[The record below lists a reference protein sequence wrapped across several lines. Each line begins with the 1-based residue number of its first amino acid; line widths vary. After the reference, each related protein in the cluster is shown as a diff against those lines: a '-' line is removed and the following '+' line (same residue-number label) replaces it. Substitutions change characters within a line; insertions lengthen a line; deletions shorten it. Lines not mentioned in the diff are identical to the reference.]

1 MKTYHY
7 YVEYKGKKL
16 FAKHHC
22 GAFIGVKKKIDLETD
37 RELLEKAICKEE
49 KFRKVEI
56 LRLEYKGASDPHE
69 MLTKMLERLLGIKDM
84 EREAA
89 SYDNETC
96 DQAAS
101 AATGEV

>member
-7 YVEYKGKKL
+7 YVEYKGKKI
-16 FAKHHC
+16 FTKHHC
-22 GAFIGVKKKIDLETD
+22 GALIGVKKKIDLETD
-37 RELLEKAICKEE
+37 RELLEKEICKEE

-56 LRLEYKGASDPHE
+56 LRLEYKGASDQHD
-69 MLTKMLERLLGIKDM
+69 MITAMLERMLGIKDA
-84 EREAA
+84 EREKTA
-89 SYDNETC
+89 YDDETC

>member
-7 YVEYKGKKL
+7 YVEFKGRKL

-37 RELLEKAICKEE
+37 RELLEKALCKEE

-56 LRLEYKGASDPHE
+56 LRLEYKGASDRQEMME
-69 MLTKMLERLLGIKDM
+69 MLAKLLGIKDM
-84 EREAA
+84 ERETG